1 MGKILL
7 DTDVLIYI
15 LEKADKSFLEK
26 IIREYDFYISVI
38 TYFEFLVGAYR
49 TNKLFLK
56 DLLENNFFIIPITEE
71 IADKGAKMQAKLMEK
86 GTPIDPRDIVIG
98 ATAIVERMPLCTFNL
113 KHFSKLKTFG
123 LQTIDIRNL

>member
-7 DTDVLIYI
+7 DTDILIYI

-26 IIREYDFYISVI
+26 IIGEYDLYISVI

-56 DLLENNFFIIPITEE
+56 DLLESNFFIIPITEE
-71 IADKGAKMQAKLMEK
+71 IADKAAKMQACLLY
-86 GTPIDPRDIVIG
+86 TSDAAR
-98 ATAIVERMPLCTFNL
+98 R
-113 KHFSKLKTFG
+113 
-123 LQTIDIRNL
+123 IRRCRSRWSPYH